1 MELLFLLLGIG
12 GTWLFYHKKV
22 KTRVQFD
29 KETEQR
35 NQSLYQENE
44 TLVEE
49 NDLLKSENAQLLM
62 EHAAKA
68 QDIHDQTQF
77 LDDLIHKKESIE
89 KEIVVLKE
97 SMNDLKTAKDEL
109 YASQEKLAQ
118 VHFEQALQKMA
129 DNINQSKIKYESEY
143 QQLMED
149 FAFDVQKKIIDGNEK
164 LQHLQDE
171 IKKAQEL
178 LTAEKNQM
186 NAFVEVNKRAE
197 ADRTQ
202 KDFYRLNIPEDDLNE
217 IAKIKEILPYLKNKE
232 ALNKVLWKVYYE
244 KPYTD
249 LVGRVIGN
257 KQKTGIYK
265 ITNIDNNMCYV
276 GQSVNIAERW
286 KQHIKRGM
294 GAETPTRNKLYPAM
308 ASFGVQ
314 NFTFEIIQEC
324 DKSELDEREDYWQ
337 EMLKVKEFGYSI
349 K

>member
-1 MELLFLLLGIG
+1 M
-12 GTWLFYHKKV
+12 K
-22 KTRVQFD
+22 
-29 KETEQR
+29 
-35 NQSLYQENE
+35 
-44 TLVEE
+44 
-49 NDLLKSENAQLLM
+49 
-62 EHAAKA
+62 
-68 QDIHDQTQF
+68 
-77 LDDLIHKKESIE
+77 
-89 KEIVVLKE
+89 
-97 SMNDLKTAKDEL
+97 
-109 YASQEKLAQ
+109 
-118 VHFEQALQKMA
+118 
-129 DNINQSKIKYESEY
+129 
-143 QQLMED
+143 
-149 FAFDVQKKIIDGNEK
+149 
-164 LQHLQDE
+164 
-171 IKKAQEL
+171 
-178 LTAEKNQM
+178 
-186 NAFVEVNKRAE
+186 AFVEVNKRAE

-217 IAKIKEILPYLKNKE
+217 IAKIKEVLPYLKNQE

-308 ASFGVQ
+308 AAYGVQ